1 MSQSTTTVGH
11 LWGVLEAHYWLQ
23 SICLSV
29 YQIFSCLSFIVEYKD
44 LESPKLT
51 DDTQAYN
58 LCPWSYANSR
68 LLLDD
73 AVIIVR
79 GHGHRTAQSGTLVV
93 TQRLYV
99 VWIWWQSGHMF
110 VGVVILRSR
119 TLRSVTFVH
128 ACLVKSRVL
137 FMWCYTSLLWDLE
150 AYIAQQCRAKSGQDQ
165 QES

>member
-1 MSQSTTTVGH
+1 MTCPKVPLLLGTYEAFLKPIIDCSPSVCLFIRFCRACH
-11 LWGVLEAHYWLQ
+11 LLWNIY
-23 SICLSV
+23 
-29 YQIFSCLSFIVEYKD
+29 

-58 LCPWSYANSR
+58 LCPWSYANSK

-99 VWIWWQSGHMF
+99 V
-110 VGVVILRSR
+110 
-119 TLRSVTFVH
+119 
-128 ACLVKSRVL
+128 
-137 FMWCYTSLLWDLE
+137 
-150 AYIAQQCRAKSGQDQ
+150 
-165 QES
+165 